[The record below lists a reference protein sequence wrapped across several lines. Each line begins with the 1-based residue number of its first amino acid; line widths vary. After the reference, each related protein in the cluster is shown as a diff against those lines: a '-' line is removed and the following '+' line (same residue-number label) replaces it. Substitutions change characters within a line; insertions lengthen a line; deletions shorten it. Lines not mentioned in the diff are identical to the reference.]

1 MAGDGVYLMVVMI
14 ESILGIEEG
23 DDAVADVGQKLVKLV
38 LSIEPVPLVE
48 GGIVVAHVLEDL
60 LVEVVPQGR
69 DQEHHAAHKP
79 ERFQQFAHAAY

>member
-1 MAGDGVYLMVVMI
+1 MI

-23 DDAVADVGQKLVKLV
+23 NDSMSNIAQELVKLL

-48 GGIVVAHVLEDL
+48 SSIVVAHVLEDL

-69 DQEHHAAHKP
+69 DQEHHTAHQP
-79 ERFQQFAHAAY
+79 DRFKHFAHAAYLYLVPSRLS